1 MADRDIQIGLRDR
14 AFRLH
19 DISVT
24 VIGFG
29 NDRLGFG
36 VGAGAYFVHLP
47 KDVREKLLFRFV
59 HRCDLLGI
67 VRIGVDLDRVYRK
80 HLFPNGTAAAHFKDI
95 IGYRVFFVLQ
105 LRIVFGIDFLHN
117 GLHTH
122 TRAGILA

>member
-1 MADRDIQIGLRDR
+1 MADRDIQIGLRDCT
-14 AFRLH
+14 FRLH

-36 VGAGAYFVHLP
+36 IGAGAYLVHLP

-59 HRCDLLGI
+59 HRRNLLWI
-67 VRIGVDLDRVYRK
+67 IRIGVDLDRVYRK
-80 HLFPNGTAAAHFKDI
+80 HLFPNGTTAAHFKDI
-95 IGYRVFFVLQ
+95 IRYRVFFVLQ
-105 LRIVFGIDFLHN
+105 FGIVFGIDFLHN

>member
-24 VIGFG
+24 VIGFS
-29 NDRLGFG
+29 NDRLRFG

-47 KDVREKLLFRFV
+47 KDVREKLFFRFV
-59 HRCDLLGI
+59 HRCNLLWI
-67 VRIGVDLDRVYRK
+67 VRIGIDFDRVYGK
-80 HLFPNGTAAAHFKDI
+80 HLFPNGTAAVHFKDI
-95 IGYRVFFVLQ
+95 IRYRVFFVLQ
-105 LRIVFGIDFLHN
+105 LRIVFRIDFLHN

>member
-29 NDRLGFG
+29 NNRLGFG
-36 VGAGAYFVHLP
+36 VGAGADLVHLP
-47 KDVREKLLFRFV
+47 KDVCEKLLFRFV
-59 HRCDLLGI
+59 HRSNLLRI
-67 VRIGVDLDRVYRK
+67 IRIGIDFDRIYGK
-80 HLFPNGTAAAHFKDI
+80 HLFPNGTASVHFKDI
-95 IGYRVFFVLQ
+95 IRYQVFFVLQ
-105 LRIVFGIDFLHN
+105 FGIVFGIDFLHN

-122 TRAGILA
+122 TRAGIPA

>member
-36 VGAGAYFVHLP
+36 IGAGADLVHLP

-67 VRIGVDLDRVYRK
+67 IRIGVDFDGIHRK
-80 HLFPNGTAAAHFKDI
+80 HLFPNGTAAVHFKDI
-95 IGYRVFFVLQ
+95 IRYRVFFVLQ
-105 LRIVFGIDFLHN
+105 FGIVFGIDFLHN